1 MGALGVGGGSAS
13 RQTDNG
19 TASNVLDTESSSTSR
34 RLVPAMASTNTA
46 ASAGGNIADIAE
58 PQTLDGGNRDIVSAA
73 DSEIPGPWV
82 KLQSLSGETGVSSRR
97 ERYGSRQESVLMP
110 AAGEPELNTRRDQQ
124 RSVSGANII
133 RNNQQQQRSRVEE
146 SNASGSGRSTS
157 TTGTI
162 LSALRND
169 GDNTTADVPKV
180 QHRITASDVTVAA
193 AVAIVA
199 TDTPAVSADAPQP
212 SSGPGASSSTRVAN
226 EREEQAAS
234 SSISTSTA
242 TAIPAGTAATGAT
255 GSARGVATEGSEQ
268 LQQQA
273 TRMPEAMQ
281 KSGDEGE
288 GRDKWR
294 FGKYKSGESKVERGE
309 KVWCPRAALAKACR
323 REPRLNKAIEAFQRK
338 HPDATL
344 M

>member
-1 MGALGVGGGSAS
+1 MWVLAPGIKGTCALVPSSCGGALAPPPSSTSPTSLKQHFNRNSSRNRRRRAPLLESLPWESSTAADADPPRQRPLSMGALGVGGGSTS

-73 DSEIPGPWV
+73 DSGIPGPWV

-242 TAIPAGTAATGAT
+242 TAIPAGTA
-255 GSARGVATEGSEQ
+255 
-268 LQQQA
+268 
-273 TRMPEAMQ
+273 
-281 KSGDEGE
+281 
-288 GRDKWR
+288 
-294 FGKYKSGESKVERGE
+294 
-309 KVWCPRAALAKACR
+309 
-323 REPRLNKAIEAFQRK
+323 
-338 HPDATL
+338 
-344 M
+344 